1 MNNNRVGTVVRQKCG
16 MDAIC
21 TVYRSSK
28 DADFRFENGTVKLHR
43 QWDAFIKGKIQCVS
57 RVDHEEGSNTRI
69 GMSHMQKCGMNL
81 TCIAYRGVRDC
92 DFQFEDG
99 HVVTHRTW
107 QHFKAGSISRH
118 TADEKTAQKIG
129 QTKMQGCGMSATCI
143 AYRTYQDCNFRFEDG
158 KAVEHVPWIK
168 FERGQ
173 LPYDQRRGF
182 GTERVGQSR
191 IQKCGMKLTCT
202 AYRSATDCDF
212 QFEDGRRMQH
222 RTWKEFQNGA
232 IRYYRRSED
241 PKARIDMSVRQ
252 KNGLDAVC
260 VEYHSST
267 DLAVRFPDGKT
278 ASHRTW
284 AHFTHGAILHP
295 LFTTYNG
302 SSDFYGYTVSRACED
317 ASGKVFYRCVD
328 NRTGEKSIRTLEE
341 LIPKDRL
348 KKTAP

>member
-1 MNNNRVGTVVRQKCG
+1 MNNSRVGTVIRQKCG
-16 MDAIC
+16 MNAVC
-21 TVYRSSK
+21 TAYRSSK

-43 QWDAFIKGKIQCVS
+43 KWDDFVKRKIQCVS
-57 RVDHEEGSNTRI
+57 RVDLEEGSNTRI

-99 HVVTHRTW
+99 HVVTHRSW
-107 QHFKAGSISRH
+107 QNFKVGSIARH

-129 QTKMQGCGMSATCI
+129 QTKMQDCGMNATCI
-143 AYRTYQDCNFRFEDG
+143 TYRTYQDCDFRFEDG

-173 LPYDQRRGF
+173 LPYDQRRSF
-182 GTERVGQSR
+182 ETERVGQSR

-222 RTWKEFQNGA
+222 RTWKEFLNGA

-241 PKARIDMSVRQ
+241 PEVRAGRSFRQ

-260 VEYHSST
+260 VEYHSAT
-267 DLAVRFPDGKT
+267 DITVRFPDGK
-278 ASHRTW
+278 AVEHRAWRGFIQGTV
-284 AHFTHGAILHP
+284 AHPFLPSTRH
-295 LFTTYNG
+295 
-302 SSDFYGYTVSRACED
+302 SDDFYGYTVDKAFD
-317 ASGKVFYRCVD
+317 DTHGNIYYRCV
-328 NRTGEKSIRTLEE
+328 NNQTGEKSLQTLSE
-341 LIPKDRL
+341 LIPDSGHL
-348 KKTAP
+348 LGH

>member
-107 QHFKAGSISRH
+107 QHFKAGSIARH
-118 TADEKTAQKIG
+118 TVDEKTAQKIG

-168 FERGQ
+168 FERGK
-173 LPYDQRRGF
+173 LPYDPRRGF
-182 GTERVGQSR
+182 TKNRVGQSR

-212 QFEDGRRMQH
+212 QFEDGRLIQH
-222 RTWKEFQNGA
+222 RTWREFENGA

-241 PKARIDMSVRQ
+241 PKARIGMSVRQ

-284 AHFTHGAILHP
+284 NHFTHGAILHP

-302 SSDFYGYTVSRACED
+302 SSDFYGYTVAKAFTDE
-317 ASGKVFYRCVD
+317 SGNVYYRCI
-328 NRTGEKSIRTLEE
+328 NNKTGKKSIQTLSD
-341 LIPKDRL
+341 LIPKEQL
-348 KKTAP
+348 